1 MNIAGNKKGFSL
13 IELMVV
19 VAILSIMA
27 ALAVPNYLRYR
38 AQSGQ
43 AEVKAN
49 LGGIFVAELS
59 FFGENSR
66 YSDLSD
72 IGFALAGSAN
82 RYAYRAQATDIT
94 GAAGAVQVFSNG
106 VGATIPWPE
115 NTVIAAASSATGFT
129 ATATGNLD
137 NDATMD
143 QWHVNDMKQNLQI
156 ADTND
161 VTG

>member
-1 MNIAGNKKGFSL
+1 MNITGNKKGFTL

-19 VAILSIMA
+19 VAILSVMA

-38 AQSGQ
+38 AQSAQ
-43 AEVKAN
+43 AEVKTN

-66 YSDLSD
+66 FSNLTD
-72 IGFALAGSAN
+72 IGFGLAGSAN
-82 RYAYRAQATDIT
+82 RYAYRAQATDVA

-115 NTVIAAASSATGFT
+115 NTVLAATSSATGFT
-129 ATATGNLD
+129 ATATGDLD
-137 NDATMD
+137 NDPTVD
-143 QWHVNDMKQNLQI
+143 QWHVNDIKQNLQT